1 MSFVNVHWVP
11 YVTDLGFS
19 QMVGAASFSLIG
31 FWSIVGVFLLGRISD
46 QQGRRNVLA
55 FSYVLRAVGFAVVLM
70 SMFIHGSGMWGLELF
85 VLLAGIIIVGTSWNA
100 VVAITAAY
108 ASDRFGI
115 AKLGTIYGTMFAV
128 MPLGSGMGA
137 ALSGYL
143 FEFRQSYDLAIISN
157 VVLLTI
163 SAFLI
168 MSIKGRRMIQPNLT
182 VPSTQTS

>member
-1 MSFVNVHWVP
+1 
-11 YVTDLGFS
+11 
-19 QMVGAASFSLIG
+19 
-31 FWSIVGVFLLGRISD
+31 
-46 QQGRRNVLA
+46 
-55 FSYVLRAVGFAVVLM
+55 M
-70 SMFIHGSGMWGLELF
+70 SMFIHGSGMWGFELF
-85 VLLAGIIIVGTSWNA
+85 VLLAGIIIVGASWNA

-157 VVLLTI
+157 VVLLTV

-168 MSIKGRRMIQPNLT
+168 MSIKGNRRIQPNLT
-182 VPSTQTS
+182 VPSTQT